1 MKVRFIGDYNFNGEI
16 IDGLIRREPS
26 IDFLSGFEA
35 DLYGVADPDVL
46 SKAANEGRV
55 LVTHDQ
61 RTMPSHFGEFILRRQ
76 SPGVFIISQRLEI
89 GAAIE
94 ELLLIWSASE
104 SAEWMSRIVYL
115 PL

>member
-35 DLYGVADPDVL
+35 DLYAAPDPDVL

-61 RTMPSHFGEFILRRQ
+61 RTMPSHFAEFIPHRQ
-76 SPGVFIISQRLEI
+76 SPGVFIVSQRMAI
-89 GAAIE
+89 GTAIE

-104 SAEWMSRIVYL
+104 SDEWTNRIVYL